1 VIAFRQGGPANE
13 IADHPD
19 KALIFT
25 EWKVQSGFALALACL
40 CVVGTASYLSVV
52 RLNDAV
58 AWVARTQE
66 VLGSS
71 KALLAALTDAES
83 DERGFVITGDKFFV
97 DLFKRDAE
105 RVQGELRRLRSFT
118 GVAAAQR
125 HYLDSLAPLI
135 VERLRNISYIIDLRT
150 DMGFDA
156 ARAEIAVGPA
166 RSLHDAILQRV
177 DEITVAEKGVLV
189 EREQSAKDGAKAAI
203 AVIGGGAVFA
213 VALVGLVLFG
223 LRRDFAFRSRA
234 DRILRAAKEQLEL
247 RVAER
252 TANLQRTARELESEV
267 TARRGAQGILQSQL
281 QRLKLLQ
288 RITHA
293 VGERQNLRSIYA
305 VVVGTLEEHFSV
317 ELCCLCSYSAA
328 DHQLTVL
335 SVSAKDSLQTDEL
348 GLTEHAVVSVDDT
361 GLSRCIGGEMV
372 YEPHLGRSNAP
383 LMQSLAESGQYS
395 LVAVPLEEAGSLFG
409 VLICVRK
416 QVNGFSSGECEFLRQ
431 LSEHVALAAH
441 QAQLHEALRVA
452 YEDLRQ
458 SQATTLQQ
466 ERLRALGQMASG
478 IAHDINNAIS
488 PVTLYTESLLEDEP
502 NLSLAARRHVE
513 IIRRAISDVAETVT
527 RLHEFSRQRRST
539 IILQPVDLNE
549 LARQVVGLTHA
560 RWSDMAQQ
568 RGVVIDMRAEL
579 DPELPVIMGIES
591 ELRDALVNLIFNA
604 VDAMPD
610 GGPLTVRSTFI
621 HEPARQGRP
630 PVRLV
635 GLEVTDG
642 GVGMDEDTQR
652 RCMEPFFTT
661 KGERGTGLGLAMVYG
676 TMQRHGSDIQIDSAL
691 GKGTSFRFTFPAPSA
706 HAIELARTAQAEV
719 PVLDIL
725 VVDDDPLVSRAVRET
740 FEKDGHRVSVADG
753 GRAAIDAFL
762 GARERGKPFRVVVTD
777 LGMPHVDGHQ
787 VSQAVKTAD
796 SDAIVILLT
805 GWGQRLLA
813 EGGTPDNVDYV
824 LPKPP
829 TRNSLRTA
837 LGRCLEGRRPE
848 PNQASRADVGAPRT
862 AAR

>member
-1 VIAFRQGGPANE
+1 MRAFKRSESSDDAT
-13 IADHPD
+13 DHSD

-40 CVVGTASYLSVV
+40 CVVGTASYFSLV
-52 RLNDAV
+52 RLNNSM
-58 AWVARTQE
+58 AWVAHTQE
-66 VLGSS
+66 VLSS
-71 KALLAALTDAES
+71 AKALLSAMTDAES
-83 DERGFVITGDKFFV
+83 DERGYVITGDKFFL
-97 DLFKRDAE
+97 DLYRRDAD
-105 RVQGELRRLRSFT
+105 RIQAELTRLRSFT
-118 GVAAAQR
+118 ANSAAQR

-135 VERLRNISYIIDLRT
+135 AERLRNISYINNLRT

-166 RSLHDAILQRV
+166 RRLHDAILQRV
-177 DEITVAEKGVLV
+177 DEITVAEKSSLA
-189 EREQSAKDGAKAAI
+189 EQQRSAKSSANTTI
-203 AVIGGGAVFA
+203 AVIGGGALFA
-213 VALVGLVLFG
+213 VAVVGLVLFG

-234 DRILRAAKEQLEL
+234 DRMLRAAKEQLEA

-252 TANLQRTARELESEV
+252 TANLQRTASELESEV

-317 ELCCLCSYSAA
+317 ELCCLCSYAA
-328 DHQLTVL
+328 AEHELTVL
-335 SVSAKDSLQTDEL
+335 SVSAKEGLSMEGL
-348 GLTEHAVVSVDDT
+348 GLTEHAVVPVNDT
-361 GLSRCIGGEMV
+361 GLARCIGGEMV
-372 YEPHLGRSNAP
+372 YEPDLSRTQVP
-383 LMQSLAESGQYS
+383 LMQALAEAGQYS

-409 VLICVRK
+409 LVICVRK
-416 QVNGFSSGECEFLRQ
+416 QANGFSSGECEFLRQ

-441 QAQLHEALRVA
+441 QAQLHEALRIA

-458 SQATTLQQ
+458 SQATALQQ

-513 IIRRAISDVAETVT
+513 IIRRAVSDVAETVT
-527 RLHEFSRQRRST
+527 RLHEFSRQRKAT
-539 IILQPVDLNE
+539 TTLQPVDLNE

-568 RGVVIDMRAEL
+568 RGVVIDMRTEL
-579 DPELPVIMGIES
+579 DPELPIIMGIES

-610 GGPLTVRSTFI
+610 GGPLTVRTIFV
-621 HEPARQGRP
+621 HEPARHGRP

-676 TMQRHGSDIQIDSAL
+676 TMQRHGSGIQIDSAL
-691 GKGTSFRFTFPAPSA
+691 GKGTSFRFSFPVPSA
-706 HAIELARTAQAEV
+706 HAVEVARAAQIEV
-719 PVLDIL
+719 PALDIL

-740 FEKDGHRVSVADG
+740 FEKDGHRVSIADG
-753 GRAAIDAFL
+753 GRAAIEAFV
-762 GARERGKPFRVVVTD
+762 GAQERGHPFRVVVTD

-796 SDAIVILLT
+796 SNTIVILLT

-813 EGGTPDNVDYV
+813 EGGTPENVDYV

-837 LGRCLEGRRPE
+837 LGRCLEGKSAE
-848 PNQASRADVGAPRT
+848 EGRAA
-862 AAR
+862 

>member
-1 VIAFRQGGPANE
+1 MVFRRGRSARDMS
-13 IADHPD
+13 DHSD

-58 AWVARTQE
+58 AWVAHTQE
-66 VLGSS
+66 VLASS
-71 KALLAALTDAES
+71 KALLAAVTDAES
-83 DERGFVITGDKFFV
+83 DERGYVITGDKFFV
-97 DLFKRDAE
+97 ELYQRDSQ
-105 RVQGELRRLRSFT
+105 RVQAELKRLRSFT
-118 GVAAAQR
+118 GTSAAQR

-135 VERLRNISYIIDLRT
+135 MERLRNISYINDLRA

-156 ARAEIAVGPA
+156 ARVEIAVGPA
-166 RSLHDAILQRV
+166 RRLHEAILQRV
-177 DEITVAEKGVLV
+177 DEITVAEKSVLAEQ
-189 EREQSAKDGAKAAI
+189 ERSATSSANTTI
-203 AVIGGGAVFA
+203 AVIGGGAIFA
-213 VALVGLVLFG
+213 IAVVGLVLFG

-234 DRILRAAKEQLEL
+234 DRVLRAAKEQLEM

-252 TANLQRTARELESEV
+252 TANLQRTASELESEV

-328 DHQLTVL
+328 EHELTVL
-335 SVSAKDSLQTDEL
+335 SVSAKPDLHADDL
-348 GLTEHAVVSVDDT
+348 GLSEHAVVSVNDT
-361 GLSRCIGGEMV
+361 GLSRCIGGELV
-372 YEPHLGRSNAP
+372 YEPNLGRNNVP
-383 LMQSLAESGQYS
+383 LLQALAEAGHYS

-441 QAQLHEALRVA
+441 QAQLHDALRVA

-458 SQATTLQQ
+458 SQATALQQ

-513 IIRRAISDVAETVT
+513 IIRRAVSDVAETVT
-527 RLHEFSRQRRST
+527 RLHEFSRQRKAST
-539 IILQPVDLNE
+539 TLQPVDLNE

-579 DPELPVIMGIES
+579 DAELPVIMGIES

-610 GGPLTVRSTFI
+610 GGPLTVRTIFV

-676 TMQRHGSDIQIDSAL
+676 TMQRHGSAIQIDSAL
-691 GKGTSFRFTFPAPSA
+691 GKGTSFRFSFPVPSA
-706 HAIELARTAQAEV
+706 HAIEEARATQIEV
-719 PVLDIL
+719 PAMDIL

-740 FEKDGHRVSVADG
+740 FEKDGHRVSIADG

-762 GARERGKPFRVVVTD
+762 GAQERGNPFRVVVTD

-787 VSQAVKTAD
+787 VSHAVKSAD
-796 SDAIVILLT
+796 NSTIVILLT

-813 EGGTPDNVDYV
+813 EGGTPENVDYV

-837 LGRCLEGRRPE
+837 LGRCLEGKSAE
-848 PNQASRADVGAPRT
+848 GRAA
-862 AAR
+862 

>member
-1 VIAFRQGGPANE
+1 MAFRRGELASDTT
-13 IADHPD
+13 DHSD

-52 RLNDAV
+52 HLNNAV
-58 AWVARTQE
+58 AWVAHTQE
-66 VLGSS
+66 VLSSS
-71 KALLAALTDAES
+71 KALLAAVTDAES
-83 DERGFVITGDKFFV
+83 DERGYVITGDKFFV
-97 DLFKRDAE
+97 DLYQRDAD
-105 RVQGELRRLRSFT
+105 RIQAELTRLRSFT
-118 GVAAAQR
+118 GTSAAQR

-135 VERLRNISYIIDLRT
+135 VERLRNISYINDLRT

-156 ARAEIAVGPA
+156 ARAEIAAGPA
-166 RSLHDAILQRV
+166 RRLHDAILQRV
-177 DEITVAEKGVLV
+177 DEITIAEKSVLAEQ
-189 EREQSAKDGAKAAI
+189 ERSAKSSANATI

-213 VALVGLVLFG
+213 VAVVGLVLFG

-234 DRILRAAKEQLEL
+234 DRILRAAKEQLEV

-252 TANLQRTARELESEV
+252 TANLQRTASELESEV

-317 ELCCLCSYSAA
+317 ELCCLCSYAA
-328 DHQLTVL
+328 AEHELTVL
-335 SVSAKDSLQTDEL
+335 SVSAKDGLSMEGL
-348 GLTEHAVVSVDDT
+348 GLTEHAVVPVNDT

-372 YEPHLGRSNAP
+372 YEPDLGRSQVP
-383 LMQSLAESGQYS
+383 LMQALAEAGQYS

-409 VLICVRK
+409 VLICVRE
-416 QVNGFSSGECEFLRQ
+416 QANGFSSGECEFLRQ

-441 QAQLHEALRVA
+441 QAQLHDALRVA

-458 SQATTLQQ
+458 SQATALQQ

-513 IIRRAISDVAETVT
+513 IIRRAVSDVAETVT
-527 RLHEFSRQRRST
+527 RLHEFSRQRKGST
-539 IILQPVDLNE
+539 TLHPVDLNE

-579 DPELPVIMGIES
+579 DPELPIIMGIES

-610 GGPLTVRSTFI
+610 GGPLTVRTIFV
-621 HEPARQGRP
+621 HEPARHGRP

-635 GLEVTDG
+635 GLEVSDG

-676 TMQRHGSDIQIDSAL
+676 TMQRHGSGIKIDSAL
-691 GKGTSFRFTFPAPSA
+691 GKGTSFRFSFPVPSA
-706 HAIELARTAQAEV
+706 HAVEVARAGQMEV
-719 PVLDIL
+719 PPLDIL

-740 FEKDGHRVSVADG
+740 FEKDGHRVSIADG
-753 GRAAIDAFL
+753 GRAAIDAFIS
-762 GARERGKPFRVVVTD
+762 AQERGNPFRVVVTD

-796 SDAIVILLT
+796 NNAIVILLT
-805 GWGQRLLA
+805 GWGQRLLT

-837 LGRCLEGRRPE
+837 LGRCLEAKSAEGR
-848 PNQASRADVGAPRT
+848 
-862 AAR
+862 AA

>member
-1 VIAFRQGGPANE
+1 
-13 IADHPD
+13 
-19 KALIFT
+19 
-25 EWKVQSGFALALACL
+25 VQSGFALALACL

-58 AWVARTQE
+58 AWVAHTQE
-66 VLGSS
+66 VLSSS
-71 KALLAALTDAES
+71 KALLAAVTDAES
-83 DERGFVITGDKFFV
+83 DERGYVITGDKFFV
-97 DLFKRDAE
+97 DLYQRDAD
-105 RVQGELRRLRSFT
+105 RIQAELKRLRAFT
-118 GVAAAQR
+118 GTTAAQR

-135 VERLRNISYIIDLRT
+135 VERLRNISYINDLRSN
-150 DMGFDA
+150 MGFDA
-156 ARAEIAVGPA
+156 ARAEIAAGPA
-166 RSLHDAILQRV
+166 RRLHDAILQRV
-177 DEITVAEKGVLV
+177 DEITVAEKTVLAEQ
-189 EREQSAKDGAKAAI
+189 ERSAKSSANTTI
-203 AVIGGGAVFA
+203 AVIGGGALFA
-213 VALVGLVLFG
+213 VAVVSLVLFG

-234 DRILRAAKEQLEL
+234 DRILRAAKEQLEV

-252 TANLQRTARELESEV
+252 TANLQRTASELESEV

-317 ELCCLCSYSAA
+317 ELCCLCSYAA
-328 DHQLTVL
+328 AEHELTVL
-335 SVSAKDSLQTDEL
+335 SVSAKDSLGMDGL
-348 GLTEHAVVSVDDT
+348 GLTEHAVVPVNDT

-372 YEPHLGRSNAP
+372 YEPDLRRTHVP
-383 LMQSLAESGQYS
+383 LMQALAEAGQYS

-409 VLICVRK
+409 VLICVRE
-416 QVNGFSSGECEFLRQ
+416 QANGFSSGECEFLRQ

-441 QAQLHEALRVA
+441 QAQLHDALRVA

-458 SQATTLQQ
+458 SQATALQQ

-478 IAHDINNAIS
+478 IAHDVNNAIS

-513 IIRRAISDVAETVT
+513 IIRRAVSDVAETVT
-527 RLHEFSRQRRST
+527 RLHEFSRQRKAT
-539 IILQPVDLNE
+539 TTLQPVDLNE

-610 GGPLTVRSTFI
+610 GGPLTVRTIFV
-621 HEPARQGRP
+621 HEPARHGRP

-676 TMQRHGSDIQIDSAL
+676 TMQRHGSGIQIDSAL
-691 GKGTSFRFTFPAPSA
+691 GKGTSFRFSFPVPSA
-706 HAIELARTAQAEV
+706 HAVEAARAAQIELPAM
-719 PVLDIL
+719 DIL

-740 FEKDGHRVSVADG
+740 FEKDGHRVSIADG
-753 GRAAIDAFL
+753 GRAAIDAFI
-762 GARERGKPFRVVVTD
+762 GAQERGNPFRVVVTD

-796 SDAIVILLT
+796 NTAIVILLT

-813 EGGTPDNVDYV
+813 EGGTPENVDYV

-837 LGRCLEGRRPE
+837 LGRCLEGKSAE
-848 PNQASRADVGAPRT
+848 GRAA
-862 AAR
+862 

>member
-1 VIAFRQGGPANE
+1 MAFRRGELASDTT
-13 IADHPD
+13 DHSD

-52 RLNDAV
+52 HLNNAV
-58 AWVARTQE
+58 AWVAHTQE
-66 VLGSS
+66 VLSSS
-71 KALLAALTDAES
+71 KALLAAVTDAES
-83 DERGFVITGDKFFV
+83 DERGYVITGDKFFV
-97 DLFKRDAE
+97 DLYQRDAD
-105 RVQGELRRLRSFT
+105 RIQAELTRLRSFT
-118 GVAAAQR
+118 GTSAAQR

-135 VERLRNISYIIDLRT
+135 VERLRNISYINDLRT

-156 ARAEIAVGPA
+156 ARAEIAAGPA
-166 RSLHDAILQRV
+166 RRLHDAILQRV
-177 DEITVAEKGVLV
+177 DEITIAEKSVLAEQ
-189 EREQSAKDGAKAAI
+189 ERSAKSSANATI

-213 VALVGLVLFG
+213 VAVVGLVLFG

-234 DRILRAAKEQLEL
+234 DRILRAAKEQLEV

-252 TANLQRTARELESEV
+252 TANLQRTASELESEV

-317 ELCCLCSYSAA
+317 ELCCLCSYAA
-328 DHQLTVL
+328 AEHELTVL
-335 SVSAKDSLQTDEL
+335 SVSAKDGLSMEGL
-348 GLTEHAVVSVDDT
+348 GLTEHAVVPVNDT

-372 YEPHLGRSNAP
+372 YEPDLGRSQVP
-383 LMQSLAESGQYS
+383 LMQALAEAGQYS

-409 VLICVRK
+409 VLICVRE
-416 QVNGFSSGECEFLRQ
+416 QANGFSSGECEFLRQ

-441 QAQLHEALRVA
+441 QAQLHDALRVA

-458 SQATTLQQ
+458 SQATALQQ

-513 IIRRAISDVAETVT
+513 IIRRAVSDVAETVT
-527 RLHEFSRQRRST
+527 RLHEFSRQRKGST
-539 IILQPVDLNE
+539 TLHPVDLNE

-579 DPELPVIMGIES
+579 DPELPIIMGIES

-610 GGPLTVRSTFI
+610 GGPLTVRTIFV
-621 HEPARQGRP
+621 HEPARHGRP

-635 GLEVTDG
+635 GLEVSDG

-676 TMQRHGSDIQIDSAL
+676 TMQRHGSGIKIDSAL
-691 GKGTSFRFTFPAPSA
+691 GKGTSFRFSFPVPSA
-706 HAIELARTAQAEV
+706 HAVEVARAGQMEV
-719 PVLDIL
+719 PALDIL

-740 FEKDGHRVSVADG
+740 FEKDGHRVSIADG
-753 GRAAIDAFL
+753 GRAAIDAFIS
-762 GARERGKPFRVVVTD
+762 AQERGNPFRVVVTD

-796 SDAIVILLT
+796 NNAIVILLT
-805 GWGQRLLA
+805 GWGQRLLT

-837 LGRCLEGRRPE
+837 LGRCLEAKSAEGR
-848 PNQASRADVGAPRT
+848 
-862 AAR
+862 AA